1 MRNAWTH
8 AVQRATLCRTLGCA
22 LLLSAAL
29 AQAQGGADA
38 GTAKPS
44 PPATVTYDG
53 EPILTFHTRVY
64 GYTPAAR
71 ADDITERLHG
81 ILSSPLFRAE
91 DVSVENHDD
100 VTMLYWR
107 GEFLFALT
115 DDDAASA
122 DTTRPKLA
130 AQVVAA
136 MGVAVE
142 HAAAA
147 RTPKSLLVDAAYAL
161 VTTLVLVLAILAVNW
176 AVRRARGRLEAWFR
190 LAGRKLHSYS
200 TAERLAALA
209 VALLGV
215 LRVVVI
221 LLLLYLY
228 IPAVFRLFPW
238 TRSWGATLLV
248 WAIDPVLTLGHALV
262 GYLPNVFVI
271 AIALL
276 VTRGLLRL
284 LRAAFE
290 ELGAGRI
297 RLAGFYP
304 EWAQPTFQLVRAFV
318 VVMTAVVIFPYLP
331 GAHSPAFQGVTI
343 LLGALLT
350 FGSGSAVSNLFAGV
364 ILTYTRAFQV
374 GDRVRV
380 GDSYG
385 DVIEKSLLV
394 TRVRTIKNEEVAIPN
409 GVVMGT
415 HIVNFSA
422 AARGKGLLLHTRV
435 TIGYDA
441 PWRKVHALLLAAARA
456 TPRILAEPAPF
467 VWQKS
472 LDDFFVTYELNAATA
487 HPEVLDDTYAE
498 LHKAIRDAF
507 DEGGVEILSPHYA
520 SLRDGSRS
528 TVGAPDKP
536 KPTS

>member
-1 MRNAWTH
+1 MRDVRRQ
-8 AVQRATLCRTLGCA
+8 AVRLAAGGALFSG
-22 LLLSAAL
+22 LLLAGGVAC
-29 AQAQGGADA
+29 AQGADA
-38 GTAKPS
+38 GTAESPS
-44 PPATVTYDG
+44 PATVTYDG
-53 EPILTFHTRVY
+53 VPILTFNAPVF
-64 GYTPAAR
+64 GYSPSAR
-71 ADDITERLHG
+71 AADITQRLKRL
-81 ILSSPLFRAE
+81 LSSPLFRVE
-91 DVSVENHDD
+91 DVRVESHDD
-100 VTMLYWR
+100 ISMLYWR
-107 GEFLFALT
+107 GDFLFALT
-115 DDDAASA
+115 NADAAAAHSS
-122 DTTRPKLA
+122 RQQLA
-130 AQVVAA
+130 EEAVAA
-136 MGVAVE
+136 IGEAVDR
-142 HAAAA
+142 AAAA
-147 RTPKSLLVDAAYAL
+147 RTPKSLLLDAAYAL

-176 AVRRARGRLEAWFR
+176 GVRRARGRLEAWFR

-200 TAERLAALA
+200 TVERLAALA

-221 LLLLYLY
+221 LLLLYFY
-228 IPAVFRLFPW
+228 IPSVFRLFPW
-238 TRSWGATLLV
+238 TRSWGATLLG
-248 WAIDPVLTLGHALV
+248 WAIDPVVTLGRALV
-262 GYLPNVFVI
+262 GYLPNVFII
-271 AIALL
+271 AVALVATRAL
-276 VTRGLLRL
+276 VRL

-297 RLAGFYP
+297 RLSGFYP
-304 EWAQPTFQLVRAFV
+304 EWAQPTFQLVRALV
-318 VVMTAVVIFPYLP
+318 VVMAVVVIFPYLP

-350 FGSGSAVSNLFAGV
+350 FGSGSAVSNLFAGI

-380 GDSYG
+380 GESYG

-415 HIVNFSA
+415 HIVNYSA

-441 PWRKVHALLLAAARA
+441 PWRKVHALLLSAARA

-528 TVGAPDKP
+528 TVGQ
-536 KPTS
+536 